1 MKLINEIKPNATFS
15 LNMGIYELN
24 KNEIYKYGSKFV
36 LLMAIFSDEDIRLI
50 GVDNIL
56 QNVGDNN
63 YEGFFDTEKEALLY
77 AYCVQM
83 KIQINSLA
91 KTIAGLSKSARSKT
105 PDFTKLRKDGDA

>member
-15 LNMGIYELN
+15 LSMGIYKLN

-36 LLMAIFSDEDIRLI
+36 LLMAIFSDEEINDI
-50 GVDNIL
+50 GTDNIL
-56 QNVGDNN
+56 QNVNNNN

-83 KIQINSLA
+83 KIKIEYLT

-105 PDFTKLRKDGDA
+105 PDFTKLRKDGDV